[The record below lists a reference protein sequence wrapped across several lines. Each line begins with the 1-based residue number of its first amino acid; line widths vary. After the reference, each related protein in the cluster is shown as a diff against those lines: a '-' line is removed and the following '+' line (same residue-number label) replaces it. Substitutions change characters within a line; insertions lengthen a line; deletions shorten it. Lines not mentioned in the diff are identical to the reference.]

1 MLIEKQEEL
10 KSWLTSHLEPLCDAD
25 PAALAKYVL
34 ALIKKDKSV
43 DELKESMVSQ
53 MDVFLQNETKSFVEM
68 LFTVVDTKEYINPP
82 AVKEDNG
89 HDTSKEEVAGPKIE
103 ADSTTPIREPEKME
117 KDRGFLDE
125 RRRQRSSPPRDR
137 RLSSRLGPR
146 DSRESG
152 RRFRSRSRSLSPR
165 HDRFRSSRRRSRSP
179 LMAPRRGPSP
189 RRGRSADRLPARD
202 SRDSTPTRDEGAG
215 YTPSPAKKPRC
226 RDYDEKGFCLRGD
239 LCKFDHG
246 TDAVVLEDA
255 GGKVSG
261 YQPSPA
267 LPDPYI
273 PMPAQM
279 TVPPPGYAPVTV
291 PPPGYLPQYGKRPHD
306 GGILE
311 PAAKRFDFQR
321 LGGGRGRGRGRGRG
335 GYQGGRGGGSV
346 LAVRNIPP
354 EFNTITHLNGH
365 FSRFGS
371 LINVQVQFEGDPGS
385 ALVTYGSNEE
395 ASAAFSTP
403 EAVMNNRFIKVFWHT
418 DKGSVKDRLGGTGAN
433 PNLSVV
439 HGGERITKTV
449 TADGEEK
456 VEMEASE
463 EDNPEKVKEKKDKA
477 IEAIQKNQEMMQ
489 LKHDLL
495 KKAEEKRKEA
505 LVQQEGL
512 IKSKQILMEGLIEQ
526 QKALIVKLEKGKGSI
541 KPDEK
546 TKIMKLLKELSSS
559 IDRTKE
565 DIKTSL
571 SMATMKSKSRSE
583 LQKEL
588 LDAEMELFTR
598 QQDNEETAEIQQK
611 VNSLRLEAAKIGVLP
626 TSRGRG
632 RGGGYRGRGGRGSPR
647 GFQRGRGSRGRGF
660 TLSPGATNLDRR
672 PSRILVSGYELEEK
686 EEMVQHFVKFGE
698 ILDQV
703 EDEVTPSIILKFKTR
718 RSAEAAMATG
728 KNYKD
733 RTLSLSWYSQ
743 ATPGQGVVG
752 EEQVS
757 SYILLSAKRLNHSFI
772 QV

>member
-1 MLIEKQEEL
+1 M
-10 KSWLTSHLEPLCDAD
+10 
-25 PAALAKYVL
+25 
-34 ALIKKDKSV
+34 
-43 DELKESMVSQ
+43 
-53 MDVFLQNETKSFVEM
+53 
-68 LFTVVDTKEYINPP
+68 
-82 AVKEDNG
+82 
-89 HDTSKEEVAGPKIE
+89 
-103 ADSTTPIREPEKME
+103 
-117 KDRGFLDE
+117 
-125 RRRQRSSPPRDR
+125 
-137 RLSSRLGPR
+137 
-146 DSRESG
+146 
-152 RRFRSRSRSLSPR
+152 
-165 HDRFRSSRRRSRSP
+165 
-179 LMAPRRGPSP
+179 
-189 RRGRSADRLPARD
+189 
-202 SRDSTPTRDEGAG
+202 
-215 YTPSPAKKPRC
+215 
-226 RDYDEKGFCLRGD
+226 
-239 LCKFDHG
+239 
-246 TDAVVLEDA
+246 
-255 GGKVSG
+255 
-261 YQPSPA
+261 
-267 LPDPYI
+267 
-273 PMPAQM
+273 
-279 TVPPPGYAPVTV
+279 
-291 PPPGYLPQYGKRPHD
+291 
-306 GGILE
+306 
-311 PAAKRFDFQR
+311 
-321 LGGGRGRGRGRGRG
+321 
-335 GYQGGRGGGSV
+335 
-346 LAVRNIPP
+346 
-354 EFNTITHLNGH
+354 
-365 FSRFGS
+365 
-371 LINVQVQFEGDPGS
+371 QVQFEGDPGS

-703 EDEVTPSIILKFKTR
+703 EDEVKSRTVIFK
-718 RSAEAAMATG
+718 EC
-728 KNYKD
+728 
-733 RTLSLSWYSQ
+733 
-743 ATPGQGVVG
+743 
-752 EEQVS
+752 
-757 SYILLSAKRLNHSFI
+757 
-772 QV
+772 

>member
-1 MLIEKQEEL
+1 
-10 KSWLTSHLEPLCDAD
+10 
-25 PAALAKYVL
+25 
-34 ALIKKDKSV
+34 
-43 DELKESMVSQ
+43 
-53 MDVFLQNETKSFVEM
+53 
-68 LFTVVDTKEYINPP
+68 
-82 AVKEDNG
+82 
-89 HDTSKEEVAGPKIE
+89 
-103 ADSTTPIREPEKME
+103 
-117 KDRGFLDE
+117 
-125 RRRQRSSPPRDR
+125 
-137 RLSSRLGPR
+137 
-146 DSRESG
+146 
-152 RRFRSRSRSLSPR
+152 
-165 HDRFRSSRRRSRSP
+165 
-179 LMAPRRGPSP
+179 
-189 RRGRSADRLPARD
+189 
-202 SRDSTPTRDEGAG
+202 
-215 YTPSPAKKPRC
+215 
-226 RDYDEKGFCLRGD
+226 
-239 LCKFDHG
+239 
-246 TDAVVLEDA
+246 
-255 GGKVSG
+255 
-261 YQPSPA
+261 
-267 LPDPYI
+267 
-273 PMPAQM
+273 
-279 TVPPPGYAPVTV
+279 
-291 PPPGYLPQYGKRPHD
+291 
-306 GGILE
+306 
-311 PAAKRFDFQR
+311 
-321 LGGGRGRGRGRGRG
+321 
-335 GYQGGRGGGSV
+335 
-346 LAVRNIPP
+346 
-354 EFNTITHLNGH
+354 
-365 FSRFGS
+365 
-371 LINVQVQFEGDPGS
+371 
-385 ALVTYGSNEE
+385 
-395 ASAAFSTP
+395 
-403 EAVMNNRFIKVFWHT
+403 MNNRFIKVFWHA
-418 DKGSVKDRLGGTGAN
+418 DKGSVKDRLGASSAN

-456 VEMEASE
+456 VEVEAGE
-463 EDNPEKVKEKKDKA
+463 GDDPEKVKEKKDKA

-512 IKSKQILMEGLIEQ
+512 IKSKQTLMEGLIEQ
-526 QKALIVKLEKGKGSI
+526 QKALIVKLEKGKGVI

-565 DIKTSL
+565 DIKNSL
-571 SMATMKSKSRSE
+571 SMATMKSKSKSE

-647 GFQRGRGSRGRGF
+647 GFQRGRGGRGRGF

-752 EEQVS
+752 EEQFAEEGGEEADDG
-757 SYILLSAKRLNHSFI
+757 YTPPQEDYLPPGLQEHEDILSQASQDEGAEDLNDTNDGPEELNEDLLDDEEEEDDEKSWKRRNNEDD
-772 QV
+772 